1 MNHGRSVMLALGC
14 SFVLSGALTA
24 AASAQTA
31 QAQIEALAG
40 KSDCASHYWG
50 KDRGYAPRAYIK
62 GVALV
67 FARAVCHADRE
78 DVKVVS
84 EAEGTPPS
92 QFDNTDV
99 LTWYHSVFHKLGMAN
114 DKVGVNTLRHVY
126 TLMIGLGMRETSGRY
141 CIGRERV
148 KDGSNKTAERA
159 EAGLFQTSWGAR
171 KKSPTL
177 PDLFKQYSSDQ
188 SGCLL
193 AVFREHVRPPAAT
206 IRASTYSFYGRRATN
221 TAIPRR
227 SGHSSRRSTKA
238 DTCRDPREKKNWGSG
253 EGAAWQKL
261 TKACPAF
268 ATEYA
273 AVVVRKSGGHLGE
286 FGPLRKHKAQVAPVC
301 ESMLSEVQKLVES
314 NPELCSTL

>member
-31 QAQIEALAG
+31 QSQIEALAG

-67 FARAVCHADRE
+67 FARAVCHVDRK

-92 QFDNTDV
+92 QFDNTDA

-114 DKVGVNTLRHVY
+114 DKAGVNTLRHVY
-126 TLMIGLGMRETSGRY
+126 TLMIGLGMRESSGRY
-141 CIGRERV
+141 CIGRDRKV

-159 EAGLFQTSWGAR
+159 EAGPFQTSWGAR

-188 SGCLL
+188 NGCLL

-227 SGHSSRRSTKA
+227 SGHSSGRSTKA
-238 DTCRDPREKKNWGSG
+238 DTCRDPREKKNWGLWRRCRLAEAH
-253 EGAAWQKL
+253 EGLPGFRNGVRGRRGTKKRRAFRRVRPAAQAQSPGRTGVRIYAL
-261 TKACPAF
+261 RSTKA
-268 ATEYA
+268 
-273 AVVVRKSGGHLGE
+273 RGE
-286 FGPLRKHKAQVAPVC
+286 Q
-301 ESMLSEVQKLVES
+301 S
-314 NPELCSTL
+314 